1 MSTRRAAE
9 IRAARLAALDA
20 SLTALLQQRTA
31 LLAGARGTPRARAR
45 HAALP
50 PAALDAIFHEVN
62 QAASA
67 VLEPVTVAYMGPPSS
82 FTQQAAIA
90 HFGRAQT
97 FVACASVADVFRAV
111 AKHDAEFGVVP
122 IENSNE
128 GAVTHT
134 LDMFVDAE
142 VHICAEV
149 LLDIHQQLLCR
160 GARSGIT
167 TIYSHPMGFAQCRR
181 WLSAHMA
188 GARCVEVYSTA
199 HAAERAARE
208 RHAAAIA
215 GALAAEQFGL
225 TIVAR
230 NIEDSA
236 HNITRFLVIGRASAP
251 RSGHDKTSLLF
262 SIKDKPGALYDT
274 LKPFKDAR
282 INLSKIE
289 SRPNRLKAWEYYFFV
304 DLVGHATD
312 ANVQRALARLRR
324 HCHFVKILG
333 SYPLGSTRTRAV
345 RAAH

>member
-1 MSTRRAAE
+1 
-9 IRAARLAALDA
+9 
-20 SLTALLQQRTA
+20 
-31 LLAGARGTPRARAR
+31 
-45 HAALP
+45 
-50 PAALDAIFHEVN
+50 
-62 QAASA
+62 
-67 VLEPVTVAYMGPPSS
+67 
-82 FTQQAAIA
+82 
-90 HFGRAQT
+90 
-97 FVACASVADVFRAV
+97 
-111 AKHDAEFGVVP
+111 
-122 IENSNE
+122 
-128 GAVTHT
+128 
-134 LDMFVDAE
+134 
-142 VHICAEV
+142 
-149 LLDIHQQLLCR
+149 
-160 GARSGIT
+160 
-167 TIYSHPMGFAQCRR
+167 
-181 WLSAHMA
+181 MA